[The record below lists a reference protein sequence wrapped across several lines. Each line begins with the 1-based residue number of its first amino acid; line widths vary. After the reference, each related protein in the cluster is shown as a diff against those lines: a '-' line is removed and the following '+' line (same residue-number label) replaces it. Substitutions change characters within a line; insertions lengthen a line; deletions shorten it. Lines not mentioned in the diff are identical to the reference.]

1 MNNMKKLSYPYI
13 AWMVLFIVIPLILI
27 VLFSVTIGEE
37 DGFANLKFSLEHFQR
52 FFDAKYL
59 SILGV
64 SVSLALKATLAT
76 LIVGYPMA
84 MIIANSSIKK
94 RNILIFLL
102 VIPMWMNFLLRTYA
116 WLSLLGKNGI
126 INHFIK
132 LLGFTPLNLVYN
144 DGAVLMGMVYN
155 FLPFMILPIYSVLM
169 KLDKS
174 MIEAAEDLGAN
185 KLTVFRK
192 IILPLSIPGVVTG
205 ITMVFMPAMSTFV
218 ISRLLGGGQY
228 LLIGNLIEQE
238 FLWVGDWHFGSAI
251 SVVMIVLILLSMAIT
266 NRFEDGKGGGRKYG
280 KKMV

>member
-1 MNNMKKLSYPYI
+1 MKKLSYPYI
-13 AWMVLFIVIPLILI
+13 AWMVLFIVVPLIL
-27 VLFSVTIGEE
+27 VVFFSVTIGEE
-37 DGFANLKFSLEHFQR
+37 DGFKNLQFSMEHFKR
-52 FFDAKYL
+52 FIDPKYL
-59 SILGV
+59 SILGI
-64 SVSLALKATLAT
+64 SVSLALKATVLT
-76 LIVGYPMA
+76 LLVGYPMA
-84 MIIANSSIKK
+84 YIISKEKIQK

-126 INHFIK
+126 INYIIK
-132 LLGFTPLNLVYN
+132 LLGFKPLQLVYN

-155 FLPFMILPIYSVLM
+155 FLPFMILPIYSVLV
-169 KLDKS
+169 KIDKS
-174 MIEAAEDLGAN
+174 LIEAAEDLGAN

-192 IILPLSIPGVVTG
+192 VIFPLSMSGVITG

-251 SVVMIVLILLSMAIT
+251 SVVMIVLILITMAIT
-266 NRFEDGKGGGRKYG
+266 NKFEDGRGG
-280 KKMV
+280 KKHAKKII